1 MQHTRETSPGLSA
14 HCWGLGTEF
23 SVCLVIHT
31 FCHTTGLGK
40 GALFRELGKHFFLN
54 LLWRNLQT
62 RVLTVLRSPQTINS
76 QLVEWWFI
84 LCIDS
89 RWAMKNIILWI
100 FSQESVRRGAFF
112 IVLFHWLDPLDFNNN
127 KLHSGHFQTCVCV
140 CVCVCAS
147 LQSRHHSLNELITNV
162 GRQLFWKGECNKV
175 PPCFQSS
182 TTLHCWRSLR

>member
-127 KLHSGHFQTCVCV
+127 KLHSGHFQTCVCACV
-140 CVCVCAS
+140 CVCVHLCKADII
-147 LQSRHHSLNELITNV
+147 RWMN
-162 GRQLFWKGECNKV
+162 
-175 PPCFQSS
+175 
-182 TTLHCWRSLR
+182 